1 MAKRFHTAKSNPTI
15 DHFLLQEGIFL
26 KPEDIKTETETTSKG
41 RTVRKPDREKRRE
54 DRRTARVRHININ
67 QLRKAR
73 HGGNISAQEEIEKL
87 LRIG

>member
-1 MAKRFHTAKSNPTI
+1 MVRFHNNTSNATI
-15 DHFLLQEGIFL
+15 DSFLLQEGICL
-26 KPEDIKTETETTSKG
+26 KPEDIETEKIATHKG

-54 DRRTARVRHININ
+54 DRRTARVRCININ

-73 HGGNISAQEEIEKL
+73 RGGNISAQEEIEKM

>member
-1 MAKRFHTAKSNPTI
+1 MAKFRNTTSNATI
-15 DHFLLQEGIFL
+15 DYFLLQEGICL
-26 KPEDIKTETETTSKG
+26 KPEDNETETKTTSKG

-54 DRRTARVRHININ
+54 DRQTARVRHINVS

-73 HGGNISAQEEIEKL
+73 CNGNISAQEEIEKL